1 MSVSTEETPGDGGT
15 PAVPEHTTE
24 PLSAAGSARR
34 RFAKRAGLG
43 STGVVLTLVSQPG
56 MATLVCK
63 SPSRNMSK
71 LASAHPGEAAVACSG
86 VGPLTWYKSGA
97 WPCSQNACFGNIF
110 PCGNT
115 SDASTPLKT
124 VLGNT
129 ATDDTSKFGAALVAT
144 YMNVMSGK
152 IGFLTQ
158 EDVISMFTEIQSSYQ
173 YKPTATTAWSI
184 SELTAY
190 LQSTYTGS

>member
-1 MSVSTEETPGDGGT
+1 MSTEETPGDGGT

-71 LASAHPGEAAVACSG
+71 LASAHPGEVVVCSG

-97 WPCSQNACFGNIF
+97 WPCGRSTTFGQIF
-110 PCGNT
+110 PCGYNSYGT
-115 SDASTPLKT
+115 TPLAT
-124 VLGNT
+124 VLCNT

-144 YMNVMSGK
+144 YMNVQSGK
-152 IGFLTQ
+152 INFLTL
-158 EDVISMFTEIQSSYQ
+158 EDVVSMFTEIQSSYQ
-173 YKPTATTAWSI
+173 YKPTATTSWSM
-184 SELTAY
+184 SELTTY